1 MISKDISLRVIASLT
16 DYRRELEKMP
26 DMTAKEA
33 KKATLAM
40 QREFAKAEVAAAV
53 SATKAATQQA
63 TAALDG
69 MGSSAANTATKLK
82 LVEDGAGRTESITRA
97 LGGALGMLSPEL
109 QGVAAVGAE
118 AAGGVEAILKGGTRL
133 APILGTLT
141 LAVGA
146 GALAWKHYS
155 DELKEAEE
163 WQRKQ
168 AEAAA
173 DAQRVHEAL
182 ADAELDLS
190 VMLGKVTAEEAA
202 MTRGRARGMELVQ
215 PLIDKNTEA
224 IERLRR
230 ESETLA
236 GVGGVF
242 FVQNRD
248 AIERNQREINKLSDA
263 NQNLTGKGI
272 ALGVSLSGV
281 TEKHKTATTAARA
294 HKDVND
300 DLARTMADLQAR
312 VSAEDNP
319 FAQVDAEVAALERL
333 RVEAGVTAEH
343 LTVIDQRLAQLT
355 ANRAEMQAEQ
365 LEATREREEEAAA
378 AREAEQKRLDD
389 ARASAAREQRALE
402 QANNAAAIGGIN
414 DVMSAT
420 QALIALRVESGD
432 LTKEEA
438 RKAFAFQKAAGIA
451 QVAINTAIAITK
463 ALAQLGPVAGGFAA
477 AGITAMGA
485 AQAATIAAQQTPSYH
500 TGGVYEGGLDPSE
513 RMAKVRTGEGIL
525 TAKGVDAVGGAEGVR
540 RLNGSGS
547 AAAPSRTVIEMRVD
561 GRTADRIVYTAAR
574 KGSYTREVLAAL
586 RPSRRVN
593 PYSS

>member
-1 MISKDISLRVIASLT
+1 
-16 DYRRELEKMP
+16 
-26 DMTAKEA
+26 
-33 KKATLAM
+33 
-40 QREFAKAEVAAAV
+40 
-53 SATKAATQQA
+53 
-63 TAALDG
+63 
-69 MGSSAANTATKLK
+69 
-82 LVEDGAGRTESITRA
+82 
-97 LGGALGMLSPEL
+97 
-109 QGVAAVGAE
+109 
-118 AAGGVEAILKGGTRL
+118 
-133 APILGTLT
+133 
-141 LAVGA
+141 VGA

-248 AIERNQREINKLSDA
+248 AIERNQREINRLSDA

-333 RVEAGVTAEH
+333 KTAYTLTAEQMA
-343 LTVIDQRLAQLT
+343 VVDERLAQLG
-355 ANRAEMQAEQ
+355 ANRADV
-365 LEATREREEEAAA
+365 EAASL
-378 AREAEQKRLDD
+378 EEQR
-389 ARASAAREQRALE
+389 RALE
-402 QANNAAAIGGIN
+402 QMDEEIRSRQERMAEERQRQLEADQAQLEANNAAAIGGMSSL
-414 DVMSAT
+414 MSAT
-420 QALIALRVESGD
+420 SQLARLEADQAENSLKKRREMFAL
-432 LTKEEA
+432 A
-438 RKAFAFQKAAGIA
+438 KAAAIA
-451 QVAINTAIAITK
+451 EIAINTAVAISK
-463 ALAQLGPVAGGFAA
+463 ALAQLGPLAGAAAA
-477 AGITAMGA
+477 AGVTAAGA
-485 AQAATIAAQQTPSYH
+485 AQAAVVLSQDLPEAHMGEPASRRRFAPDEEVRVITKHEEVVTKREQREAAGG
-500 TGGVYEGGLDPSE
+500 GGVVQVMLDGRVLDVLTS
-513 RMAKVRTGEGIL
+513 RSNRRTGQAMRA
-525 TAKGVDAVGGAEGVR
+525 AKRVGHRA
-540 RLNGSGS
+540 
-547 AAAPSRTVIEMRVD
+547 
-561 GRTADRIVYTAAR
+561 RI
-574 KGSYTREVLAAL
+574 
-586 RPSRRVN
+586 
-593 PYSS
+593 